1 MLSGLVR
8 TGPYRTRTVP
18 VPYRYGDEN
27 PVPVFGRA
35 GTGTVRYGPHFFDEI
50 ENIARRR
57 HTTSCMDTSAPHF
70 NNTSATV
77 KNGTGRDG
85 FAKDHIRR
93 PSPGPGCHILC
104 VEHGLNS
111 QNMTSGPCCHMDP
124 GVIFCDLDCRSKFS

>member
-57 HTTSCMDTSAPHF
+57 HTTFLHGHLCTPGTPHPTSTTPQQ
-70 NNTSATV
+70 
-77 KNGTGRDG
+77 
-85 FAKDHIRR
+85 
-93 PSPGPGCHILC
+93 P
-104 VEHGLNS
+104 
-111 QNMTSGPCCHMDP
+111 
-124 GVIFCDLDCRSKFS
+124 